1 MSKTITDRT
10 LALAGLFQ
18 AVSLV
23 AQTARRGMVEQ
34 APFEAVIRSL
44 FVLNADATVDIYGD
58 LSALRHGLQVLQ
70 RQLGGNAEERDLD
83 LTRYALALLTLE
95 RKLSARKDLLATI
108 TEGLQK
114 AERQRDHFHTTHDTV
129 IAALADIYVN
139 TVSTLQPRIMVTGEH
154 GHLQNPDT
162 ANRVRALLLA
172 GMRAAVL
179 WSQSG
184 GGRLQLLFK
193 RKAFLTETQRLLAL
207 TTH

>member
-23 AQTARRGMVEQ
+23 AQTTRRGMVEQ

-44 FVLNADATVDIYGD
+44 FVVDAEATVDIYGD

-70 RQLGGNAEERDLD
+70 RQMGSSGEDRDLD
-83 LTRYALALLTLE
+83 LTRYALSLLTLE
-95 RKLSARKDLLATI
+95 RKLAARKDLLATI
-108 TEGLQK
+108 SEGLQR
-114 AERQRDHFHTTHDTV
+114 AERQREHFHTTHDTV

-179 WSQSG
+179 WNQSG

-193 RKAFLTETQRLLAL
+193 RKAFLTEAQRLLAQ

>member
-34 APFEAVIRSL
+34 APFEASIRSL
-44 FVLNADATVDIYGD
+44 FVLDADTTIDIYGD

-70 RQLGGNAEERDLD
+70 RQLGGKAEARDLE
-83 LTRYALALLTLE
+83 LTRYAVALLALE

-114 AERQRDHFHTTHDTV
+114 AERQRDHFHTTHDSV
-129 IAALADIYVN
+129 IAALADIYAN
-139 TVSTLQPRIMVTGEH
+139 TISTLQPRIMVTGEH
-154 GHLQNPDT
+154 GHLQNPDI

-179 WSQSG
+179 WTQSG

-193 RKAFLTETQRLLAL
+193 RKAFLAEAQRLLAQM
-207 TTH
+207 TH

>member
-23 AQTARRGMVEQ
+23 AQSARRGMVEQ
-34 APFEAVIRSL
+34 ASFEAVIRSL
-44 FVLNADATVDIYGD
+44 FVVDAEATVDIYGD

-70 RQLGGNAEERDLD
+70 RQLGSNGEDRDLE
-83 LTRYALALLTLE
+83 LTRYALSLLTLE
-95 RKLSARKDLLATI
+95 RKLAARKDLLATI
-108 TEGLQK
+108 SEGLQK

-129 IAALADIYVN
+129 IAALADIYSN

-179 WSQSG
+179 WNQSG

-193 RKAFLTETQRLLAL
+193 RKAFLAEAQRLLAQ

>member
-1 MSKTITDRT
+1 MSKTITDKT

-34 APFEAVIRSL
+34 APFETVIRSL
-44 FVLNADATVDIYGD
+44 FVRNADATVDVYGD
-58 LSALRHGLQVLQ
+58 LSALRHGLQTVR
-70 RQLGGNAEERDLD
+70 RQLGGDSAARDLE
-83 LTRYALALLTLE
+83 LTRYAVALLTLE
-95 RKLSARKDLLATI
+95 RKMAARKDLLATI
-108 TEGLQK
+108 AEGLEK
-114 AERQRDHFHTTHDTV
+114 AERQMTHFHATHDSV

-172 GMRAAVL
+172 GMRSAVL

-184 GGRLQLLFK
+184 GSRLQLLFR
-193 RKAFLTETQRLLAL
+193 RKTFLNEAERLLAQM
-207 TTH
+207 TH

>member
-10 LALAGLFQ
+10 LALAALFQ

-23 AQTARRGMVEQ
+23 AQTARRGTVEQ
-34 APFEAVIRSL
+34 APYEAVIRSL
-44 FVLNADATVDIYGD
+44 FVRDAEATVDVYGD

-70 RQLGGNAEERDLD
+70 RQLGGGTEPRDLE
-83 LTRYALALLTLE
+83 LTRYAVALLALE
-95 RKLSARKDLLATI
+95 RKLAARKDLLATI
-108 TEGLQK
+108 AEGLER

-139 TVSTLQPRIMVTGEH
+139 SISTLQPRIMVTGEH

-193 RKAFLTETQRLLAL
+193 RRAFLTETQRLLGQM
-207 TTH
+207 TH

>member
-44 FVLNADATVDIYGD
+44 FVRDADTTVDIWGD
-58 LSALRHGLQVLQ
+58 LSALRHGLLVLQ
-70 RQLGGNAEERDLD
+70 RQLGGGTEPRDLE
-83 LTRYALALLTLE
+83 LTRYGVALLTLE
-95 RKLSARKDLLATI
+95 RKLAARKDLLNTI
-108 TEGLQK
+108 AEGLEK
-114 AERQRDHFHTTHDTV
+114 AERQREHFPTTHESV

-139 TVSTLQPRIMVTGEH
+139 TISTLQPRIMVTGEH

-172 GMRAAVL
+172 GMRAAVV

-184 GGRLQLLFK
+184 GSRLQLLLR
-193 RKAFLTETQRLLAL
+193 RKAFLAETQRLLGQM
-207 TTH
+207 TH

>member
-23 AQTARRGMVEQ
+23 AQSARRGMVEQ
-34 APFEAVIRSL
+34 ASFEAVIRSL
-44 FVLNADATVDIYGD
+44 FVVDAEATVDIYGD

-70 RQLGGNAEERDLD
+70 RQLGSNGEDRDLE
-83 LTRYALALLTLE
+83 LTCYALSLLTLE
-95 RKLSARKDLLATI
+95 RKLAARKDLLATI
-108 TEGLQK
+108 SEGLQK

-129 IAALADIYVN
+129 IAALADIYSN

-179 WSQSG
+179 WHQSG

-193 RKAFLTETQRLLAL
+193 RKAFLTEAQRLLAQ

>member
-1 MSKTITDRT
+1 MSKTLTDRT

-34 APFEAVIRSL
+34 APFEALIRSL
-44 FVLNADATVDIYGD
+44 FVRDADSTADVYGD
-58 LSALRHGLQVLQ
+58 VSALRHGLQVMQ
-70 RQLGGNAEERDLD
+70 RQLGGKVDEREVELM
-83 LTRYALALLTLE
+83 RYAIALLTLE
-95 RKLSARKDLLATI
+95 RKLAARKDLLNTI

-114 AERQRDHFHTTHDTV
+114 AERQRDHFHATHESV
-129 IAALADIYVN
+129 IGALADIYVN
-139 TVSTLQPRIMVTGEH
+139 TISTLQPRIMVTGEH
-154 GHLQNPDT
+154 GHLQNPDI

-172 GMRAAVL
+172 GMRSAVL

-193 RKAFLTETQRLLAL
+193 RKAFVTEAQRLLAQM
-207 TTH
+207 TH

>member
-44 FVLNADATVDIYGD
+44 FVVDAEATVDIYGD

-70 RQLGGNAEERDLD
+70 RQMGSSGEERDLE
-83 LTRYALALLTLE
+83 LTRYALSLLTLE
-95 RKLSARKDLLATI
+95 RKLAARKDLLATI
-108 TEGLQK
+108 SEGLQK
-114 AERQRDHFHTTHDTV
+114 AERQREHFHTTHDTV

-179 WSQSG
+179 WNQSG

-193 RKAFLTETQRLLAL
+193 RKAFLTEAQRLLAQ

>member
-34 APFEAVIRSL
+34 APFETVIRSL
-44 FVLNADATVDIYGD
+44 FVRNADATVDIYGD
-58 LSALRHGLQVLQ
+58 LSALRPGLQTLL
-70 RQLGGNAEERDLD
+70 RQLGNDGEARDLE
-83 LTRYALALLTLE
+83 LTRYAVALLALE
-95 RKLSARKDLLATI
+95 RKMSARKDLLATI
-108 TEGLQK
+108 AEGLEK
-114 AERQRDHFHTTHDTV
+114 AERQLNHFHITHDSL
-129 IAALADIYVN
+129 IAALADVYAN
-139 TVSTLQPRIMVTGEH
+139 SVSTLQPRIMVSGEH

-193 RKAFLTETQRLLAL
+193 RKAFLAEAQRLLAQ

>member
-34 APFEAVIRSL
+34 AAFETVIRSL
-44 FVLNADATVDIYGD
+44 FVRDADATVDIYGD
-58 LSALRHGLQVLQ
+58 LSALRPGLQVLQ
-70 RQLGGNAEERDLD
+70 RQLGRDGKVRDLE
-83 LTRYALALLTLE
+83 LTRYALVLLTLE
-95 RKLSARKDLLATI
+95 RKMSVRKDLLATI
-108 TEGLQK
+108 GEGLQK
-114 AERQRDHFHTTHDTV
+114 AERQREHFHTTHDTV

-172 GMRAAVL
+172 GMRATVL
-179 WSQSG
+179 WRQSG

-193 RKAFLTETQRLLAL
+193 RKALLVEAQRLLAQ

>member
-18 AVSLV
+18 TVSLV

-44 FVLNADATVDIYGD
+44 FVRDAEATVDVYGD

-70 RQLGGNAEERDLD
+70 RQLDGKVEERDMELM
-83 LTRYALALLTLE
+83 RYVVALLTLE
-95 RKLSARKDLLATI
+95 RKLSARKDLLTTI
-108 TEGLQK
+108 AEGLEK
-114 AERQRDHFHTTHDTV
+114 AERQRAHFHTTHDSV

-139 TVSTLQPRIMVTGEH
+139 TISTLQPRIMVSGEH
-154 GHLQNPDT
+154 GHLQNPDI

-179 WSQSG
+179 WNQSG

-193 RKAFLTETQRLLAL
+193 RKTFIAEAQRLLAQM
-207 TTH
+207 TH

>member
-1 MSKTITDRT
+1 
-10 LALAGLFQ
+10 
-18 AVSLV
+18 
-23 AQTARRGMVEQ
+23 
-34 APFEAVIRSL
+34 VIRSL
-44 FVLNADATVDIYGD
+44 FVVDAEATVDIYGD

-70 RQLGGNAEERDLD
+70 RQMGSSGEDRDLD
-83 LTRYALALLTLE
+83 LTRYALSLLTLE
-95 RKLSARKDLLATI
+95 RKLAARKDLLATI
-108 TEGLQK
+108 SEGLQR
-114 AERQRDHFHTTHDTV
+114 AERQREHFHTTHDTV

-179 WSQSG
+179 WNQSG

-193 RKAFLTETQRLLAL
+193 RKAF
-207 TTH
+207 

>member
-44 FVLNADATVDIYGD
+44 FVVDAEATVDIYGD

-70 RQLGGNAEERDLD
+70 RQMGSSGEERDLD
-83 LTRYALALLTLE
+83 LTRYALSLLTLE
-95 RKLSARKDLLATI
+95 RKLAARKDLLATI
-108 TEGLQK
+108 SEGLQK
-114 AERQRDHFHTTHDTV
+114 AERQREHFHTTHDTV

-179 WSQSG
+179 WNQSG

-193 RKAFLTETQRLLAL
+193 RKAFLTEAQRLLAQ